1 LSNKNLNTEQA
12 NISENE
18 NFPVDCLVSLRP
30 LLYKIHN
37 EDCRITLAKLPAECI
52 DLVVTSP
59 PYDELRTY
67 KGHEWNFEIFKE
79 VAEGLSRVLKRGGVI
94 VWVVNDQTI
103 NGSETLTSCKQKIY
117 FKENCGL
124 NIHDTMI
131 YSRNTL
137 PQNGDRYEQ
146 AFEYMFVMSKGKPK
160 TFNGL
165 RDEYSENTVKRRQ
178 NKYMNYSH
186 RVDNDKSKA
195 KTLGGLK
202 ENGVKRK
209 NIWHY
214 LVGNYQSTK
223 DKIAFEHPAIFP
235 EDLAKDHILS
245 WSNEGDIVYDPFS
258 GSGTTCKVADRL
270 GRAWFGSEIAEE
282 YQSLALRRISKDLF
296 TKASK

>member
-37 EDCRITLAKLPAECI
+37 EDCRITLAKLPSECV

-59 PYDELRTY
+59 PYDNLRTY
-67 KGHEWNFEIFKE
+67 KGHEWNFEIFKGI
-79 VAEGLSRVLKRGGVI
+79 AEGLSRVLKQGGVI

-103 NGSETLTSCKQKIY
+103 NGSETLTSAKQKIY
-117 FKENCGL
+117 FRENCGL

-131 YSRNTL
+131 YEKENYLHLTH
-137 PQNGDRYEQ
+137 NRYEQ
-146 AFEYMFVMSKGKPK
+146 CFEYIFVISKGKPK
-160 TFNGL
+160 TFNPIMIECKRAGEEINWDKNNAAGYEVNG
-165 RDEYSENTVKRRQ
+165 RARHRSERT
-178 NKYMNYSH
+178 
-186 RVDNDKSKA
+186 
-195 KTLGGLK
+195 KTNNIK
-202 ENGVKRK
+202 IKK
-209 NIWHY
+209 NIWSY
-214 LVGNYQSTK
+214 GTGLYGSTS
-223 DKIAFEHPAIFP
+223 DKEAFQHPAIFP
-235 EDLAKDHILS
+235 EALAQDHILS
-245 WSNEGDIVYDPFS
+245 WSNEKDIVYDPFS

-296 TKASK
+296 TKAS